1 MITVGNAVLVTIDND
16 DFRIRNLTTGK
27 VATIS
32 VSKFIGH
39 YFKYESEISPKFIS
53 AVIEEGNTSDFD
65 VICTEAAA
73 RKIGQIIEFNR
84 VDSWSSVSGATT
96 SLLAPFLYFYINNL
110 TKTKNIAPG
119 IPKIPIRIDV

>member
-39 YFKYESEISPKFIS
+39 YFKYESEIAPKFIS

-84 VDSWSSVSGATT
+84 VDS
-96 SLLAPFLYFYINNL
+96 
-110 TKTKNIAPG
+110 
-119 IPKIPIRIDV
+119 